1 MMRRSTNK
9 RAAMALLW
17 TIGCGAAFAHHAPN
31 SFVQLDF
38 LASGVSAEIFVPETE
53 LAFALNAA
61 DRTAALPDYLRRH
74 VAVETP
80 QGSSWKLVIRA
91 VRRTI
96 YFGHDYLVAEIELTP
111 PAGAS
116 AREFVLID
124 DAVTHEVRNHVVLV
138 TQRGTKSRVLGA
150 LQYPASRLVIAP

>member
-1 MMRRSTNK
+1 
-9 RAAMALLW
+9 MALLW
-17 TIGCGAAFAHHAPN
+17 IIGCGAAFAHHAPN
-31 SFVQLDF
+31 SFVQFDF
-38 LASGVSAEIFVPETE
+38 GKSGVSAEIFVPEAE
-53 LAFALNAA
+53 LAFALIAA

-74 VAVETP
+74 IAVETP
-80 QGSSWKLVIRA
+80 QGSPWKLVIRT

-96 YFGHDYLVAEIELTP
+96 YFGHDYLVAEIALTP

-138 TQRGTKSRVLGA
+138 TQRGTESRVLGA

>member
-1 MMRRSTNK
+1 MTRSTNK
-9 RAAMALLW
+9 RAAIAFLW
-17 TIGCGAAFAHHAPN
+17 AVGCGAALAHHAPN

-38 LASGVSAEIFVPETE
+38 GASGVSAEIFVPETE
-53 LAFALNAA
+53 LAFALIAT
-61 DRTAALPDYLRRH
+61 DRAAALPDYLQRH

-80 QGSSWKLVIRA
+80 QGSPWKLVIRT

-96 YFGHDYLVAEIELTP
+96 YLDHDYFVAQIELTP

-124 DAVTHEVRNHVVLV
+124 DAVTHEVRNHIVLV
-138 TQRGTKSRVLGA
+138 MQRGVVPRVLGA
-150 LQYPASRLVIAP
+150 LQYPARRLVIAP